1 MVAKAV
7 AVAEPDTTEAK
18 YDDARRRLTDELQKI
33 ADEVTFLDPDRP
45 EWKPLLDSR
54 RIVGTV
60 LVLEDLFPV
69 KIPPDQLVQKGGYND
84 VKKAVEDII
93 RRHKRLAAEK
103 AKAKVKP
110 EKVRT

>member
-1 MVAKAV
+1 MVAKAL
-7 AVAEPDTTEAK
+7 AVAEPDTTNAK

-60 LVLEDLFPV
+60 LVLEDLFLV
-69 KIPPDQLVQKGGYND
+69 KIPPDRLVQKGGYND
-84 VKKAVEDII
+84 VKEAVEDII

-103 AKAKVKP
+103 AKAKS
-110 EKVRT
+110 EKVHT

>member
-1 MVAKAV
+1 MVAEAPV
-7 AVAEPDTTEAK
+7 VVEPDSKDAK
-18 YDDARRRLTDELQKI
+18 YADARRRLTDELQKI

-69 KIPPDQLVQKGGYND
+69 KLPPDQLVQKGGYND
-84 VKKAVEDII
+84 VKEAVEDII

-103 AKAKVKP
+103 AKAKPK
-110 EKVRT
+110 KVRT

>member
-1 MVAKAV
+1 MVAKAL
-7 AVAEPDTTEAK
+7 AVAEPDTTNAK

-60 LVLEDLFPV
+60 LVLEDLFQV
-69 KIPPDQLVQKGGYND
+69 KIPPDRLVQKGGYND
-84 VKKAVEDII
+84 VKEAVEDII
-93 RRHKRLAAEK
+93 RRHKRHAAEK
-103 AKAKVKP
+103 AKPKKVH
-110 EKVRT
+110 T

>member
-1 MVAKAV
+1 MVAEAV
-7 AVAEPDTTEAK
+7 GVAEPDTTDAK

-60 LVLEDLFPV
+60 LVLEDIFPM
-69 KIPPDQLVQKGGYND
+69 KIPLDQLVEKGGYND
-84 VKKAVEDII
+84 VKEAVEDILS
-93 RRHKRLAAEK
+93 RHKWIAAEK
-103 AKAKVKP
+103 AKAKPK
-110 EKVRT
+110 KVRT

>member
-1 MVAKAV
+1 MVAEAI
-7 AVAEPDTTEAK
+7 AVAEPVTTDAM
-18 YDDARRRLTDELQKI
+18 YCDARRRLTDELQKI

-60 LVLEDLFPV
+60 LVLEDLFLV

-84 VKKAVEDII
+84 VKEAVEDII

-103 AKAKVKP
+103 AKPK
-110 EKVRT
+110 KVRT

>member
-1 MVAKAV
+1 MLAEASV
-7 AVAEPDTTEAK
+7 VAEPDKKDAK
-18 YDDARRRLTDELQKI
+18 YDDARRRLADELQKI

-60 LVLEDLFPV
+60 LVLEDMFPV

-84 VKKAVEDII
+84 VKEAVDYII
-93 RRHKRLAAEK
+93 RQHKSLAAEK
-103 AKAKVKP
+103 ARAKPK
-110 EKVRT
+110 KVPT

>member
-7 AVAEPDTTEAK
+7 AMAEPVTTAAS

-54 RIVGTV
+54 RIVGAV
-60 LVLEDLFPV
+60 LVLENIFPLV

-84 VKKAVEDII
+84 VKEAVEDII
-93 RRHKRLAAEK
+93 GALAAVGPLRP
-103 AKAKVKP
+103 ASP
-110 EKVRT
+110 QR